1 MVTQKDLQDVVKAL
15 NEVLLHVDKRI
26 TALEK
31 ATTKPSTAAQP
42 KRNVKK
48 VEENT

>member
-26 TALEK
+26 TALEELS
-31 ATTKPSTAAQP
+31 AKPSPAAQP

-48 VEENT
+48 IEENT

>member
-15 NEVLLHVDKRI
+15 NEVLMHVDKRL
-26 TALEK
+26 TALEEL
-31 ATTKPSTAAQP
+31 AKPAPPAAQV

-48 VEENT
+48 V